1 MEIMR
6 AVERA
11 DALCPNHYTV
21 EEKLEWCDEVTA
33 DIRRNIIK
41 VYDMIET
48 QIDGTG
54 EVILPD
60 DVAFERVELAF
71 VNGKRMEKQDFRS
84 FARNFS
90 RRNNFGLSQK
100 IKVVFLKMPEPI
112 RTTEIKGEFNTG
124 DCIIEID
131 TAPFTEGDRIE
142 IVKLESLSD
151 EPDWAKS
158 RLAYVIEVQPDKIIL
173 DKDVAAAQSG
183 VKLAIKRVV
192 DEVTAVDEAPYDG
205 MYVEYILAKM
215 AFYQHDYV
223 AYNAHMAQYNILY
236 EMLRR
241 EYKTRSPLSNQS
253 NFRNYAVI

>member
-48 QIDGTG
+48 QIDGAG

-60 DVAFERVELAF
+60 DVVFERIELVF
-71 VNGKRMEKQDFRS
+71 VNGRRMEKHDFRS

-90 RRNNFGLSQK
+90 VRNNIGPNQK

-112 RTTEIKGEFNTG
+112 RITEIKGEFNTG

-131 TAPFTEGDRIE
+131 KAPFKEGDRIE
-142 IVKLESLSD
+142 IAKIESLSD
-151 EPDWAKS
+151 EPDWTNS
-158 RLAYVIEVQPDKIIL
+158 SFAYVIEVQNDKVIL
-173 DKDVAAAQSG
+173 DKDVVAAQTG
-183 VKLAIKRVV
+183 AKLAIKKVV
-192 DEVTAVDEAPYDG
+192 DEVTAVDETPYDG

-241 EYKTRSPLSNQS
+241 EYKTRCPLSNQS
-253 NFRNYAVI
+253 NFRNYTAI